1 MYFYFPT
8 CERASHRASGRLLAL
23 WMLVQHHTG
32 LHLTRIFASGR
43 AHARNSTKAHPT
55 ASRMLHIAIQ
65 RVWSCV
71 VVVFIAR
78 VCRSLSVCPRFNAHH
93 ANTHTHQEID
103 AEVARRCDAY
113 ETERVTDDAS
123 RLQQLQKVRDAGF
136 LMNTQQRCWQQ
147 EISNN
152 STITSRRACAAAAAS
167 QRNCAQSFVA
177 SCLSLLDALDCLGLR
192 RVPSSPL
199 VVIFLQSICY

>member
-1 MYFYFPT
+1 MQT
-8 CERASHRASGRLLAL
+8 LQHANACTSSQRALACA
-23 WMLVQHHTG
+23 VSAGAAPHG
-32 LHLTRIFASGR
+32 FASDTHVCQWPCTCPQFHKGTPHSLTYA
-43 AHARNSTKAHPT
+43 AHCNST
-55 ASRMLHIAIQ
+55 
-65 RVWSCV
+65 RVVLCCCCV
-71 VVVFIAR
+71 HRKSV
-78 VCRSLSVCPRFNAHH
+78 SLSVCPRFNAHH

-113 ETERVTDDAS
+113 EAERVTDDAS
-123 RLQQLQKVRDAGF
+123 RLQQLQKVRDF

-199 VVIFLQSICY
+199 VVVFLQSIIY